1 MAGSR
6 VLVVDDEELVRDFL
20 AEAIRRLGHEV
31 HTAEDGVEAEKLIN
45 QTEFDLIFSDMNMPR
60 KDGMAVLN
68 HAMSRQP
75 DVPFVI
81 LTAYGSIENAV
92 EAIKKGAYDYLTK
105 PIDLDLLKLTVSRA
119 LQRGRLMLEN
129 RQLRAVVESE
139 QGIGALIGTSPPM
152 RKLTETLELIAPQPV
167 DVLVTGS
174 SGTGKELVARALHW
188 SSQRHKN
195 PFIKLNCAAL
205 PENLIESELFGHE
218 KGAFTGAIKTRK
230 GKFEAAHGGTIL
242 LDEISEMPITLQAK
256 LLRVLQEREFDRV
269 GSNETIKIDV
279 RVVATTNRNLNE
291 EVKEGRFREDLY
303 FRLNVV
309 PLEIPPLAKR
319 RDDIP
324 SLADHFLKRYGARYG
339 KDIQEI
345 EDSAMDYLKTQPW
358 PGNVREL
365 ENRIER
371 AVVLARGLELTLSD
385 VQLDATTPTADTGS
399 FGMIPLAELEKRHIM
414 TTLHELNFNRTKAA
428 DQLGISIRTLRNK
441 LNEYRDQGE
450 DIPKG

>member
-1 MAGSR
+1 MPSSR

-20 AEAIRRLGHEV
+20 AEAIKRMGYDV
-31 HTAEDGVEAEKLIN
+31 QTAEDGVQAEALID
-45 QTEFDLIFSDMNMPR
+45 QHEYDLIFSDLNMPR

-68 HAMSRQP
+68 HAMARQP

-81 LTAYGSIENAV
+81 LTAFGSIENAV

-119 LQRGRLMLEN
+119 LQRGRLVLEN
-129 RQLRAVVESE
+129 RPLRAVVENE
-139 QGIGALIGTSPPM
+139 QGIQALIGTSAPM
-152 RKLTETLELIAPQPV
+152 RKLVETLELIAPQPV
-167 DVLVTGS
+167 DVLVTGP

-188 SSQRHKN
+188 SSARHKN

-242 LDEISEMPITLQAK
+242 LDEISEMPQALQAK

-279 RVVATTNRNLNE
+279 RVVATTNRNLHE

-309 PLEIPPLAKR
+309 PLDIPQLAKR

-324 SLADHFLKRYGARYG
+324 ALANHFLTRYGARYG
-339 KDIQEI
+339 KDIREI
-345 EDSAMDYLKTQPW
+345 EADAMDYLKTQPW

-365 ENRIER
+365 ENRVER
-371 AVVLARGLELTLSD
+371 AVVLAKGLILTVED
-385 VQLDATTPTADTGS
+385 VTLDATAPMADAGS

-414 TTLHELNFNRTKAA
+414 TTLNELNFNRTKTAE
-428 DQLGISIRTLRNK
+428 QLGISIRTLRNK